1 MPKVYDFD
9 ADQTECEDCDTD
21 LIPVAYQGLSKVC
34 PNCVPDGLVEAY
46 GFSEL

>member
-9 ADQTECEDCDTD
+9 SDQTECEDCGTD
-21 LIPVAYQGLSKVC
+21 LIPVSYRGLTKVC
-34 PNCVPDGLVEAY
+34 PECVPDGLVEAY